1 MTIMNRRNAV
11 LGYLVITTGKVVA
24 RRKAKQVGGK
34 LAPPWGGNDTKST
47 KRGKKQSARS

>member
-11 LGYLVITTGKVVA
+11 VGFLTLKVGKVVA

-34 LAPPWGGNDTKST
+34 LTNWRKANENKKSD
-47 KRGKKQSARS
+47 KKSE

>member
-11 LGYLVITTGKVVA
+11 VGFLTLKVGKLVA

-34 LAPPWGGNDTKST
+34 LAPWRNKSS
-47 KRGKKQSARS
+47 KNGKKSD

>member
-11 LGYLVITTGKVVA
+11 VGFLTLKVGKVIA

-34 LAPPWGGNDTKST
+34 LAPWRNTKSD
-47 KRGKKQSARS
+47 KSDKKSD